1 MHIMRSMIDEHA
13 CMWFVLLDVLYVT
26 IDKVHLMPKER
37 EAIQLAFV
45 EIVDGMGKILLSLIG
60 GSKEVYV
67 SIVIMRRVMGGRTNH
82 WLYLHHS

>member
-1 MHIMRSMIDEHA
+1 
-13 CMWFVLLDVLYVT
+13 MWFDLLDVLYVT

-45 EIVDGMGKILLSLIG
+45 EIVDGMGKILLSLIS

-67 SIVIMRRVMGGRTNH
+67 SIVIMRRVMGGGQIIGYIYIIVKPL
-82 WLYLHHS
+82 WSVL